1 MLLTVTEIVF
11 YQSIWSIVNCVF
23 LWLENHSGIIGIIV
37 IIITGSLWSYKFL
50 MQKRAEAFFGFY
62 TRLYFQLKGL
72 KSLLDDNNLLKIEPP
87 NVGNIYS
94 LLYIDSIRHEA
105 CEYFNNP
112 SSKLFND
119 IKSLASQIKN
129 TLTESES
136 NVYPNASERKKW
148 YGSQYILF
156 EFCEFLENDSKRG
169 ITSIAKVAGE
179 NSEFKHTVKCRK
191 LINAVNYINKSIKNV
206 ITDNKH

>member
-1 MLLTVTEIVF
+1 MFLTETEITF
-11 YQSIWSIVNCVF
+11 YQSVGDIVNCVF
-23 LWLENHSGIIGIIV
+23 SWLENHSGIIGIIV

-50 MQKRAEAFFGFY
+50 MQKRTEAFFGFY
-62 TRLYFQLKGL
+62 TRLYFQLKSL
-72 KSLLDDNNLLKIEPP
+72 KSLLDDHDLLEIKSSDI
-87 NVGNIYS
+87 GNIYS

-105 CEYFNNP
+105 CEYFNKP

-119 IKSLASQIKN
+119 IKRLASQIKN

-148 YGSQYILF
+148 YDSQYVLF
-156 EFCEFLENDSKRG
+156 EFCEFLENDSKRE
-169 ITSIAKVAGE
+169 ITSKAKVAGE
-179 NSEFKHTVKCRK
+179 NSKFKHTVKCRK
-191 LINAVNYINKSIKNV
+191 LINAINYIKKSINDV